1 MRRKIMMA
9 LIVLL
14 VAGAAGGGYYF
25 RDPLVQWVRARVSS
39 AATASA
45 EQHSGHGTA
54 QAPAERKVL
63 YWVDPMH
70 PAYKSDKPGTAPDCG
85 MTLVP
90 VYADEGAAGSEA
102 SLPPGAVK
110 ITAQKLQLIGVTY
123 GKVESQPLSK
133 TVRTVGRVVYDET
146 KIVRIHTK
154 VEGWIDRV
162 FVDFTG
168 KLVENNQPLIT
179 IYSPELVS
187 TQQEFLIA
195 KKAKDYL
202 GSNPVPE
209 ISSSSISLYE
219 NARDRLRLWD
229 ISDEQIRELEER
241 GKPTKTLTLYSPASG
256 FVLARN
262 AYPKQRVTPEMELYA
277 IADLSTVWVLADIYE
292 YELPMIQLGQTATM
306 TLSYFPGKTFAGK
319 VTYIYPQLDNATRTL
334 KVRLEFSNPTFEL
347 KPDMF
352 ANVEVRI
359 DYGRQVWVPE
369 EAVLDSGQ
377 EQIVFVAH
385 EGGYFEPRKV
395 QLGAKVDGRV
405 IVLSGL
411 KAGEQIVTSGNFLID
426 SESRLKS
433 GMAAMG
439 HGGGHGGGAPAGG
452 EPKAPAPKQTAPSPG
467 QQEDHSQHGQPPA
480 KKPSGRQEHQH
491 QQ

>member
-1 MRRKIMMA
+1 MKRKITIA
-9 LIVLL
+9 LCVLL
-14 VAGAAGGGYYF
+14 IAGVAGSSYYF
-25 RDPLVQWVRARVSS
+25 RDPLIQWVRARVSS
-39 AATASA
+39 ADASSA
-45 EQHSGHGTA
+45 EQHAGHGTA
-54 QAPAERKVL
+54 QAPAERKIL

-85 MTLVP
+85 MDLVP

-102 SLPPGAVK
+102 NLPPGAVK

-133 TVRTVGRVVYDET
+133 TVRTVGRVAYDET
-146 KIVRIHTK
+146 KIARIHTK
-154 VEGWIDRV
+154 VEGWIEQV

-195 KKAKDYL
+195 RKAKDYL

-229 ISDEQIRELEER
+229 ISDEQIKELEER
-241 GKPTKTLTLYSPASG
+241 GKPTKTLTLYSPAPG

-306 TLSYFPGKTFAGK
+306 TLSYFPGKTFTGK
-319 VTYIYPQLDNATRTL
+319 VTYIYPQLDNTTRTL

-377 EQIVFVAH
+377 EQIVFVSH
-385 EGGYFEPRKV
+385 DGGYFEPRKV
-395 QLGAKVDGRV
+395 QLGGKVDGRV

-411 KAGEQIVTSGNFLID
+411 KPGEQIVTSGNFLID

-433 GMAAMG
+433 GMGAMG
-439 HGGGHGGGAPAGG
+439 HAGGHGGGAPAGG
-452 EPKAPAPKQTAPSPG
+452 EPKVPAPPKQSAPR
-467 QQEDHSQHGQPPA
+467 QQEDHSQHGQPPP
-480 KKPSGRQEHQH
+480 KKPGGAQEHQH